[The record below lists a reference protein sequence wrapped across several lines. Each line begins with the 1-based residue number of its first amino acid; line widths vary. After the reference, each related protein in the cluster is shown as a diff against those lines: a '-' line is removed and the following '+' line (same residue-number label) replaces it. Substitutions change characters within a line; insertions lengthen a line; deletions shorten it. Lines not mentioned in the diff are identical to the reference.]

1 MARDPFE
8 VLGIPRD
15 ASDDEI
21 KSAYRKLAKRYHP
34 DLNPGDPSA
43 AQRMH
48 EVNEAY
54 ERIRNGYVPHE
65 QTAYRD
71 PYHQDTC
78 TPNDGAE
85 ADIFDDL
92 FGDVFDAFEN
102 RQSSRPERPIRL
114 WPILKL
120 VVVIYLLTS
129 LVSCMFLPI
138 RNARDHYYRN
148 YRQDPYTSD
157 GDPRTTYPYD
167 WS

>member
-8 VLGIPRD
+8 VLGIPQD

-34 DLNPGDPSA
+34 DLNPGDKIA
-43 AQRMH
+43 AQKMH

-54 ERIRNGYVPHE
+54 DRIRSGYTPHE
-65 QTAYRD
+65 RTAYGSA
-71 PYHQDTC
+71 YYQGTY
-78 TPNDGAE
+78 TPNEEAE
-85 ADIFDDL
+85 ADIFDD
-92 FGDVFDAFEN
+92 FFEDVFSAFEN

-114 WPILKL
+114 CPILKL

-129 LVSCMFLPI
+129 LVSCMFTPI
-138 RNARDHYYRN
+138 RNARDHYHDN

>member
-54 ERIRNGYVPHE
+54 DMLCNPEKYQKREQQRSGYVDH
-65 QTAYRD
+65 R
-71 PYHQDTC
+71 
-78 TPNDGAE
+78 
-85 ADIFDDL
+85 ILL
-92 FGDVFDAFEN
+92 F
-102 RQSSRPERPIRL
+102 QL
-114 WPILKL
+114 
-120 VVVIYLLTS
+120 Y
-129 LVSCMFLPI
+129 
-138 RNARDHYYRN
+138 
-148 YRQDPYTSD
+148 
-157 GDPRTTYPYD
+157 
-167 WS
+167 